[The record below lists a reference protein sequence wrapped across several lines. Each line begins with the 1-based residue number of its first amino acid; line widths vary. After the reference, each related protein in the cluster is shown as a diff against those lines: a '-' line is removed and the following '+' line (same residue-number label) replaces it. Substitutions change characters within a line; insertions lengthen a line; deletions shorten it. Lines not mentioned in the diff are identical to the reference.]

1 MPVKSLDEV
10 TSIHFSTEQIVED
23 EYRNKHIECLG
34 DLIEI
39 LENELKHYRILVS
52 MLLEQRKCFAE
63 GNMVSFEDINKRQ
76 GTMIL
81 KIKTL
86 EEARKSV
93 ISQLSQWLGV
103 PPEELTLS
111 GLADLMDDPYKGQLI
126 ILREDIK
133 STIKNLENIKESNAY
148 LVQHALHYVSGVL
161 RIFAS
166 SQSQN
171 LRYSNDGQLEQDQ
184 GKGKYV
190 SGWG

>member
-1 MPVKSLDEV
+1 
-10 TSIHFSTEQIVED
+10 
-23 EYRNKHIECLG
+23 
-34 DLIEI
+34 
-39 LENELKHYRILVS
+39 
-52 MLLEQRKCFAE
+52 
-63 GNMVSFEDINKRQ
+63 
-76 GTMIL
+76 
-81 KIKTL
+81 
-86 EEARKSV
+86 
-93 ISQLSQWLGV
+93 LSQWLGI

>member
-1 MPVKSLDEV
+1 
-10 TSIHFSTEQIVED
+10 
-23 EYRNKHIECLG
+23 LG

-93 ISQLSQWLGV
+93 ISQLSQSLGV
-103 PPEELTLS
+103 DPEELTLS
-111 GLADLMDDPYKGQLI
+111 ELADLIDDPYKGQLT

-148 LVQHALHYVSGVL
+148 LVQHALHYVSSVL

-166 SQSQN
+166 SRSQN
-171 LRYSNDGQLEQDQ
+171 LRYSNNGRLEQDQ
-184 GKGKYV
+184 RKGKYV